1 MKVWPAK
8 VSAALVGGAVF
19 CLAGAATAI
28 LTIALP
34 FAVEAFWSSDAEW
47 AVVAQMY
54 LPVVLAVVVGYLAAR
69 RVVSRRTPP
78 AAREQLVQQSRG
90 AEHLAKHLI
99 LIALASSYFLTW
111 AFGSPAAQTALT
123 RRTVEYYKQLQASDD
138 PPRGKDYPWL
148 RSSVSFPLAPGVVA
162 TYYEN
167 QLAGLNGW
175 GGWVFHFWYVTG
187 VKELG
192 FWTFW
197 LS

>member
-1 MKVWPAK
+1 MSPEKSRV
-8 VSAALVGGAVF
+8 ALVAGAVF
-19 CLAGAATAI
+19 CLTGAATAI

-34 FAVEAFWSSDAEW
+34 FVVEAFWSSNAEW
-47 AVVAQMY
+47 AVVAQTF
-54 LPVVLAVVVGYLAAR
+54 LPVVLAVVVGYFAAR
-69 RVVSRRTPP
+69 RVLGRRSALAP
-78 AAREQLVQQSRG
+78 REQRLQGRPG
-90 AEHLAKHLI
+90 AWHYAKHVI
-99 LIALASSYFLTW
+99 LLALASSYFLTW

-148 RSSVSFPLAPGVVA
+148 RSTVSFPLAPGVVA

-175 GGWVFHFWYVTG
+175 GGWVFHAWYVTG